1 MYIWICPFLEVEEER
16 ENLKGIPCVGVMV
29 LVGWLMLMQADRILD
44 KSHRELYL
52 CNIMDTRSVNDELRE
67 KVSWYMS
74 ANSMTYRSLAFATG
88 VHYTTLFN
96 LLNRKTN
103 PSHTVAMK
111 LLKVVDTQNR
121 AVAG

>member
-1 MYIWICPFLEVEEER
+1 
-16 ENLKGIPCVGVMV
+16 MV
-29 LVGWLMLMQADRILD
+29 LVGWLMLMQANGILD

-52 CNIMDTRSVNDELRE
+52 CNIMDTKSVNDELRE

-74 ANSMTYRSLAFATG
+74 ANSMTYRGLAFATG

-121 AVAG
+121 VVAG